1 MLYAKIDKDVWGT
14 ALPMSWDKVQD
25 MFRYLNRMRWG
36 YQLEFQTKLFNT
48 LGPNIMCVLFRWEN
62 NSMTRVTQERRRE
75 VLLETSDH
83 KQMEAVL
90 FMLIN
95 EAEQENKREYNE
107 RQL

>member
-1 MLYAKIDKDVWGT
+1 MLYATLDKDVWGT

-48 LGPNIMCVLFRWEN
+48 IGPNIMCVLIRWEN
-62 NSMTRVTQERRRE
+62 NIITRDRKRV
-75 VLLETSDH
+75 VLLETFDH

-95 EAEQENKREYNE
+95 EAEQEDIDVREG
-107 RQL
+107 

>member
-1 MLYAKIDKDVWGT
+1 
-14 ALPMSWDKVQD
+14 
-25 MFRYLNRMRWG
+25 
-36 YQLEFQTKLFNT
+36 
-48 LGPNIMCVLFRWEN
+48 
-62 NSMTRVTQERRRE
+62 MTSVTQERRRE

-95 EAEQENKREYNE
+95 EAEQENKREHNDE

>member
-1 MLYAKIDKDVWGT
+1 
-14 ALPMSWDKVQD
+14 
-25 MFRYLNRMRWG
+25 MFRYLNKMRWG

-48 LGPNIMCVLFRWEN
+48 IGPSVMCVLIRWEN
-62 NSMTRVTQERRRE
+62 NSMTSVTQERRRE

-95 EAEQENKREYNE
+95 EAEQENKREHNDE

>member
-1 MLYAKIDKDVWGT
+1 MLYAKIDRDVWGT
-14 ALPMSWDKVQD
+14 ALPTSWDKVQD
-25 MFRYLNRMRWG
+25 MFRYLNKMRWG

-48 LGPNIMCVLFRWEN
+48 IGPSVMCVLIRWEN
-62 NSMTRVTQERRRE
+62 NTTTGDRKRV

-95 EAEQENKREYNE
+95 EAEQERKLEYNE
-107 RQL
+107 R

>member
-1 MLYAKIDKDVWGT
+1 MLYAKIDRDVWGT

-25 MFRYLNRMRWG
+25 MFRYLNRMRWDC
-36 YQLEFQTKLFNT
+36 QLEFQTKLFST
-48 LGPNIMCVLFRWEN
+48 IGPSVVCVLIRWEN
-62 NSMTRVTQERRRE
+62 NTITGDRKRV

-95 EAEQENKREYNE
+95 EAEQERKLEYNE
-107 RQL
+107 R